1 MEINKEKTG
10 VISGVLKGLK
20 WLEDNISALFLGSAV
35 LLLFYEVLARYFF
48 NTAVYVSQNGR
59 RSWSPGPCSW
69 GMPY

>member
-35 LLLFYEVLARYFF
+35 LLLFTRCWQGISLIRRFMCQ
-48 NTAVYVSQNGR
+48 QNGR